1 MVKELMESQEA
12 ESAVPTNKE
21 SISKWAWSFWK
32 PTITAGAVLTLS
44 AGAMVLTYLRRI
56 DRIDLLQHALASKD
70 GLTLVVV
77 MAIVLSVTLFIC
89 LFASALITHSAA
101 SIYTSHSDISAKM
114 PFFLTLVQLLWVIV
128 MFSMVY
134 SGSEP
139 LKKIELC
146 RWISK
151 NYGIVICVFIVI
163 SSIAGGI
170 IQASDRKL
178 GPRTEFP
185 QREWI
190 LSMVKKFSLG
200 SFVGLMF
207 TAGALFSAFAAWA
220 FFVMNPEI
228 GKQEI
233 NLITSLM
240 SVGTAIPGIMISNY
254 LFRSYCRTGD
264 MRRSQRESVVG
275 SIMVSAFVCITIP
288 QLTLYPIDMHALS
301 AAGIYSTSKSTYL
314 IKSKDDRLN
323 FKSAG
328 FDIKFPDDNV
338 AVIDGYVRFHLG
350 SLIVLCSD
358 PYDPL
363 ISDQASTVEGN
374 LASVRRGDERGVLQG
389 GCLDTSDNDVKRI
402 VLKRSTEQ
410 DDKNKNGSEENHGSR
425 VAVTNKKQ
433 SV

>member
-1 MVKELMESQEA
+1 
-12 ESAVPTNKE
+12 
-21 SISKWAWSFWK
+21 
-32 PTITAGAVLTLS
+32 
-44 AGAMVLTYLRRI
+44 
-56 DRIDLLQHALASKD
+56 
-70 GLTLVVV
+70 
-77 MAIVLSVTLFIC
+77 
-89 LFASALITHSAA
+89 
-101 SIYTSHSDISAKM
+101 
-114 PFFLTLVQLLWVIV
+114 
-128 MFSMVY
+128 
-134 SGSEP
+134 
-139 LKKIELC
+139 
-146 RWISK
+146 
-151 NYGIVICVFIVI
+151 
-163 SSIAGGI
+163 
-170 IQASDRKL
+170 
-178 GPRTEFP
+178 
-185 QREWI
+185 
-190 LSMVKKFSLG
+190 
-200 SFVGLMF
+200 
-207 TAGALFSAFAAWA
+207 
-220 FFVMNPEI
+220 
-228 GKQEI
+228 
-233 NLITSLM
+233 
-240 SVGTAIPGIMISNY
+240 
-254 LFRSYCRTGD
+254 
-264 MRRSQRESVVG
+264 
-275 SIMVSAFVCITIP
+275 
-288 QLTLYPIDMHALS
+288 MHALS